1 MVTRLCDYVG
11 KLGKHH
17 NLNIL
22 VMDEDLFI
30 YFYFICDC
38 FDLTP
43 HAFNCLSALSAS
55 IIIVYLA
62 KHLKTSISTIN

>member
-30 YFYFICDC
+30 SFNSSAIV
-38 FDLTP
+38 LTWLHMP
-43 HAFNCLSALSAS
+43 S
-55 IIIVYLA
+55 IVSL
-62 KHLKTSISTIN
+62 H

>member
-22 VMDEDLFI
+22 VKDEDLFI
-30 YFYFICDC
+30 LFISSVIV
-38 FDLTP
+38 LT
-43 HAFNCLSALSAS
+43 
-55 IIIVYLA
+55 
-62 KHLKTSISTIN
+62 

>member
-30 YFYFICDC
+30 FISSVIV
-38 FDLTP
+38 LTWLHTP
-43 HAFNCLSALSAS
+43 S
-55 IIIVYLA
+55 IVSL
-62 KHLKTSISTIN
+62 H